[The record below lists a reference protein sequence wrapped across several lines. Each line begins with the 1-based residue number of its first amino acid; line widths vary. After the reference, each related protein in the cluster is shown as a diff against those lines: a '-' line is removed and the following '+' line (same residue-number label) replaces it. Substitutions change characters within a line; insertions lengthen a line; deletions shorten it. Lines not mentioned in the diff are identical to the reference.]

1 MAYDAADNETVLL
14 SPGPLGSSNASGETW
29 IYGAGSW
36 TLNPPSASPQPSA
49 RTQGAMAYDAKDG
62 YVLLF
67 GGTSARPHGPYL
79 LNDTWK
85 FQGGSWT
92 LLHPAHNPGGR
103 YDAVATYDAKDGYL
117 LMVGGQGYSAAGLAW
132 AWNGT
137 DWAPVTS
144 TGAVPPSVGYVDYR
158 IAYDAAD
165 GYVVVTQAANESC
178 VGVTGNCFRTW
189 SFAGGTWADLTKTS
203 SLPPPVISYSIAWDA
218 ADKVVVL
225 FGGSVSGSLYNQ
237 TWEFAGGVWTRV
249 GANPAPY
256 PRYEPALTY
265 DGGDG
270 YLLLFGGFG
279 PLAGNNPTYFGD
291 TWSFSG
297 GNWTLR
303 IPTLAES
310 LATVDVGITV
320 QLVTRSSSPGGV
332 PSFAYSGLPP
342 GCRSLDL
349 PGIGCRP
356 TAPGNFTIA
365 VNVSYPGGTAS
376 RATAELAV
384 RASPSVAAFEA
395 SVVTFV
401 VGNRTTLSVTM
412 TGGTAPYSYT
422 YLGLPAGCPGAN
434 VSTLGCTPALVG
446 NYTVRV
452 QSTDVFGESANA
464 SVTLHVTPAV
474 LSPGQRGHPHGNGSA
489 PSLLG
494 LPTGLALVL
503 ILGVAVLVIGGAA
516 VAARSVRRARLRH
529 EGNQLIQSMRSLDG
543 PDDPRDQIGPP

>member
-1 MAYDAADNETVLL
+1 
-14 SPGPLGSSNASGETW
+14 
-29 IYGAGSW
+29 
-36 TLNPPSASPQPSA
+36 
-49 RTQGAMAYDAKDG
+49 
-62 YVLLF
+62 
-67 GGTSARPHGPYL
+67 
-79 LNDTWK
+79 
-85 FQGGSWT
+85 
-92 LLHPAHNPGGR
+92 
-103 YDAVATYDAKDGYL
+103 
-117 LMVGGQGYSAAGLAW
+117 
-132 AWNGT
+132 
-137 DWAPVTS
+137 
-144 TGAVPPSVGYVDYR
+144 
-158 IAYDAAD
+158 
-165 GYVVVTQAANESC
+165 
-178 VGVTGNCFRTW
+178 
-189 SFAGGTWADLTKTS
+189 
-203 SLPPPVISYSIAWDA
+203 VISYSIAWDA

-279 PLAGNNPTYFGD
+279 PLAGNSPTYFGD
-291 TWSFSG
+291 TWSYSG

-384 RASPSVAAFEA
+384 RATPSVAAFEA

-446 NYTVRV
+446 NYTVHV

-529 EGNQLIQSMRSLDG
+529 EGNQLIQSMRSLEG